1 MTAARDVERASGT
14 WETLQAPHSGIRASQ
29 LEHSSR
35 TAPSLREL
43 AIAVDDSMADVAPM
57 PAPPSLP
64 APPMRR
70 SRLDAVRQRRQRH
83 RHSHAAACEMPSAPA
98 PAPAAEPAEVVADE
112 AAAAA
117 KAPAP
122 EGIDATPGVD
132 VADVMAARRRPL
144 GAARRRLRAEEQAA
158 EEAASEAAAKAAEAA
173 LADASERGMACFDDL
188 MARRALRRA
197 EVAGSAR
204 VAPSPVD
211 DDGGGAEAEKA
222 FGAAAESACAADEE
236 ASVTSALAAIVEE
249 DEEEEETPTADGAE
263 EPPAAEGAEPADV
276 SAEAPVEVPAAEGP
290 AAVTTRPD
298 EEEGMPAVVET
309 KAGESTAADED
320 ERKSAEQTEKEMVEA
335 PCDCVEGG
343 AQAKEAVES
352 LAGILKAPAAAS
364 AAAGSAKRPSRRV
377 RVRSPTRADE
387 IPADAST
394 EATTSELVSDNA
406 EKKEKMEKE
415 EAHAPKLAVT
425 SEAAGAGSVS
435 YEDFWR
441 SQRSGLATSSK
452 SSGRRRAAAGSASA
466 EVDEPTAVRTPRI
479 PRLPPRSERARRMPE
494 ADGEDSLRA
503 SVTEMLENEPSAP
516 AESSTSAPHGVA
528 TRRSAQSRTPRSEL
542 RSRGELAVE
551 RDDGVRLQNLRDP
564 PEAFAAANASGEE
577 PEVASGAGARLQKSR
592 DTSKPSAA
600 ASARG
605 GEVAVANDVICGEE
619 PEVASDVRAR
629 SRKSRD
635 ASAEPSA
642 VENMRA
648 SSRGGF
654 TSTRPCEGMRC
665 AANATAEFSDAAE
678 PHEDTT
684 LSSATPEVAL
694 ERRQLME
701 RLRSK
706 QAGRRRNQGSPDLN
720 LEAPSVF
727 DHAARL
733 DEESEAAPTA
743 EAALRRSRLA
753 GLRERRRERQGEE
766 RADAEVEE
774 IVANTA
780 AHLDRRD
787 LHTEAASVPA
797 RADRMV
803 AGVSAA
809 EPAATEAPVP
819 SAAVAYDAFR
829 REQKRGAAKR
839 AGAAAASTP
848 LTDATAGDRFSE
860 PVDVQEA
867 LKWSREV
874 RLSRIAAL
882 RSERGAENLDLD
894 AETAALPRRSAQAAS
909 PRALAP
915 PPATWAD
922 EESALAEGA
931 LVAAAAHAAEDDV
944 DIAVASAA
952 DSTPEAEAKVASEEE
967 ASSEAPE
974 PAPLAKIRPPLPP
987 ASRAPEE
994 AVQEMKLRWL
1004 RFKSR
1009 QEVASSRRE
1018 RMQQPRGLALGSP
1031 QVASEAIEASAP
1043 LLAAPEVVRFEFA
1056 PALPSPRGAAA
1067 SPLQSP
1073 RKRGAS
1079 QFAAGA
1085 SAAAI
1090 GGEGIDL
1097 TPRAALELPKL
1108 ADTSRQPIASFAS
1121 SSSPRRREAKK
1132 YSSKADTCAQQ

>member
-665 AANATAEFSDAAE
+665 AANATAEFSD
-678 PHEDTT
+678 
-684 LSSATPEVAL
+684 VAL